1 MDTLGLLWALEV
13 HEANLPDV
21 HGAKRVLPQML
32 QSCPRLE
39 VIYADG
45 AYQGPK
51 LQAWVTACGGWR
63 LEIVEKPEGQ
73 KGFSVLPKRWVVE
86 RTFAWLMRHRR
97 LARDYETDPKS
108 SEAWI
113 RLAMIRLMLCRLE
126 RAA

>member
-1 MDTLGLLWALEV
+1 MAV
-13 HEANLPDV
+13 HEAGLPDV
-21 HGAKRVLPQML
+21 HGAKRVLPQMVET
-32 QSCPRLE
+32 CPRLE

-51 LQAWVTACGGWR
+51 LEQWVSECAGWR
-63 LEIVEKPEGQ
+63 LEIVEKPKEQ

-86 RTFAWLMRHRR
+86 RTFAWLIRHRR

-113 RLAMIRLMLCRLE
+113 RLAMIRLMLRRLD